1 MSADLLPFP
10 KKKFTSEGGGDS
22 GPEDPMLDQ
31 RVQAL
36 EADVKDVKQSLNRL
50 EVAIARVE
58 GVLTQMPK
66 QSDLAVLRS
75 EIGEIRGRISNMP
88 TWWMLI
94 VAIITTWSAG
104 AAIVFALIR
113 NAAK

>member
-1 MSADLLPFP
+1 
-10 KKKFTSEGGGDS
+10 
-22 GPEDPMLDQ
+22 MLDQ
-31 RVQAL
+31 RVARLEAAL
-36 EADVKDVKQSLNRL
+36 ERIEPKITELLLVGAKQADLHKVQLDIADTNGRFARL
-50 EVAIARVE
+50 EGI
-58 GVLTQMPK
+58 LSQMPK

>member
-1 MSADLLPFP
+1 MGNILPF
-10 KKKFTSEGGGDS
+10 TSTVGAGTVGAGGS

-36 EADVKDVKQSLNRL
+36 EADVKDVKQSLSRL
-50 EVAIARVE
+50 EVAIARIE

>member
-1 MSADLLPFP
+1 
-10 KKKFTSEGGGDS
+10 
-22 GPEDPMLDQ
+22 
-31 RVQAL
+31 
-36 EADVKDVKQSLNRL
+36 
-50 EVAIARVE
+50 
-58 GVLTQMPK
+58 
-66 QSDLAVLRS
+66 
-75 EIGEIRGRISNMP
+75 MP

>member
-1 MSADLLPFP
+1 
-10 KKKFTSEGGGDS
+10 
-22 GPEDPMLDQ
+22 MLDQ

-36 EADVKDVKQSLNRL
+36 ETDVKDVKQSLNRL
-50 EVAIARVE
+50 EVAIARIE